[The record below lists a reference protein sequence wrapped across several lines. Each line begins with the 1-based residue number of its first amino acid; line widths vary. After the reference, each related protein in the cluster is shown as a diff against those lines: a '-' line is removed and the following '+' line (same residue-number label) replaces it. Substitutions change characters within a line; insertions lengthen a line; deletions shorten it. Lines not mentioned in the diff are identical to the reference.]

1 MIGSK
6 GPPSHWPLHPQ
17 QQKTAPQA
25 SVPTEPIDGPQPA
38 MPMGASSKHFPPIKS
53 EFRTKYACATFFG
66 FHKSL
71 RKITVTAFCTQ
82 SHGRWMIIQ
91 MMFRICKW
99 QIYIFRCQPFMFQ
112 DANLLFPPSFPCLF
126 FQNSIVTGGFWISGW
141 PWCLQFW
148 RLRRS
153 QDAQSAAPT
162 SGCAGSSEKPNST
175 YFGVRKNASDIPTNF
190 VSAIQKT
197 MIITPFC
204 PDKNSGRFSNLFRD
218 FLEKPGTLLAQAS
231 SQSQRSDAKPQLFF
245 EEKTNQPSKP

>member
-126 FQNSIVTGGFWISGW
+126 FSKLHSHR
-141 PWCLQFW
+141 
-148 RLRRS
+148 RLL
-153 QDAQSAAPT
+153 DFGMALMPPVLET
-162 SGCAGSSEKPNST
+162 SK
-175 YFGVRKNASDIPTNF
+175 IPRCPKCGTNLRMCW
-190 VSAIQKT
+190 K
-197 MIITPFC
+197 
-204 PDKNSGRFSNLFRD
+204 
-218 FLEKPGTLLAQAS
+218 
-231 SQSQRSDAKPQLFF
+231 
-245 EEKTNQPSKP
+245 

>member
-1 MIGSK
+1 MGGGWLSRWCS
-6 GPPSHWPLHPQ
+6 GF
-17 QQKTAPQA
+17 A
-25 SVPTEPIDGPQPA
+25 SGRYIFL
-38 MPMGASSKHFPPIKS
+38 GASRSCS
-53 EFRTKYACATFFG
+53 RTQICFFLHR
-66 FHKSL
+66 FL
-71 RKITVTAFCTQ
+71 VF
-82 SHGRWMIIQ
+82 
-91 MMFRICKW
+91 
-99 QIYIFRCQPFMFQ
+99 
-112 DANLLFPPSFPCLF
+112 F